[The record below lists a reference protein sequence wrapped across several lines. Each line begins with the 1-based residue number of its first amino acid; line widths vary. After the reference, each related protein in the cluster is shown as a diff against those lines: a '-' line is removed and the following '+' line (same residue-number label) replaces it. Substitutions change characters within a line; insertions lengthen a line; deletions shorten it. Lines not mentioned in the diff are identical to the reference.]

1 MSENT
6 YWMQRAFELAQ
17 NAKEQDEVPVGA
29 VIVLEGKIIGEG
41 WNQPISSN
49 DPSAHAEIMALRHAG
64 QTNKNYRLPGA
75 TMYVTLEPC
84 AMCAGAIVHSR
95 LTKLVYAVEDLKT
108 GACGSVFN
116 LLQAEELNHK
126 VVIDKG
132 VMEDECRSLIQN
144 FFKEKRLK

>member
-64 QTNKNYRLPGA
+64 QTNKN
-75 TMYVTLEPC
+75 
-84 AMCAGAIVHSR
+84 
-95 LTKLVYAVEDLKT
+95 
-108 GACGSVFN
+108 
-116 LLQAEELNHK
+116 
-126 VVIDKG
+126 
-132 VMEDECRSLIQN
+132 
-144 FFKEKRLK
+144 